1 MFLAF
6 EERKQLIEEKQRLSA
21 YLNGLKSILKRNP
34 YLDAKVGLGY
44 DNFLDF
50 TCGRQFYVDKTHFI
64 SEWMRSDAKVT
75 LITRPRRF
83 GKTTLFSTVETFFD
97 PKYAKHPEYF
107 EKLQDSTELSESEKQ
122 QFTEAKESFFAS
134 RGENDWQVI
143 KRLCYFL
150 YRHHKVLPIILVDE
164 YDTPLLEAYTQG
176 YWDEMIAACR
186 QIFHNAFKQNDFYS
200 RAIITGVTRIS
211 KNSLFSDLN
220 NLEVDTVTCDAYS
233 DCFGFTEQEVMDAL
247 KCQNLDKMRDVKDLY
262 DGFIFGKQ
270 KDMYNPW
277 SICNYIR
284 QGELIS
290 YWTNTSSNKLIGDI
304 IRKHPVG
311 RKYEIEQLM
320 SGEKVHKE
328 INENIT
334 FQYLDGDENSLWSL
348 LLSVGY
354 IKAENAVSY
363 THLVGSEMCIR
374 DRFRNGFS
382 VYNRF
387 VKALLEHNIEDM
399 NDYLSEI
406 ACTSMSY
413 FDVGNEKEARTPEN
427 FYHGLILGLIVT
439 LRDRYRIVSN
449 RESGRG
455 RYDIAMYPLEKNQDA
470 FLMEFKV
477 WDKKKEKNLEETVE
491 SAFRQIEEKKYVTDL
506 VTAGINEERIYK
518 LGFAFAG
525 KEVLV
530 KEKI

>member
-1 MFLAF
+1 
-6 EERKQLIEEKQRLSA
+6 
-21 YLNGLKSILKRNP
+21 
-34 YLDAKVGLGY
+34 
-44 DNFLDF
+44 
-50 TCGRQFYVDKTHFI
+50 
-64 SEWMRSDAKVT
+64 
-75 LITRPRRF
+75 
-83 GKTTLFSTVETFFD
+83 
-97 PKYAKHPEYF
+97 
-107 EKLQDSTELSESEKQ
+107 
-122 QFTEAKESFFAS
+122 
-134 RGENDWQVI
+134 
-143 KRLCYFL
+143 
-150 YRHHKVLPIILVDE
+150 
-164 YDTPLLEAYTQG
+164 
-176 YWDEMIAACR
+176 
-186 QIFHNAFKQNDFYS
+186 
-200 RAIITGVTRIS
+200 
-211 KNSLFSDLN
+211 
-220 NLEVDTVTCDAYS
+220 
-233 DCFGFTEQEVMDAL
+233 MDAL

-304 IRKHPVG
+304 IRKHLVG

-354 IKAENAVSY
+354 IKAENVVHKVDAIECDVSV
-363 THLVGSEMCIR
+363 TNKEVMAM
-374 DRFRNGFS
+374 FRT
-382 VYNRF
+382 
-387 VKALLEHNIEDM
+387 E
-399 NDYLSEI
+399 
-406 ACTSMSY
+406 
-413 FDVGNEKEARTPEN
+413 
-427 FYHGLILGLIVT
+427 ILGLIVT